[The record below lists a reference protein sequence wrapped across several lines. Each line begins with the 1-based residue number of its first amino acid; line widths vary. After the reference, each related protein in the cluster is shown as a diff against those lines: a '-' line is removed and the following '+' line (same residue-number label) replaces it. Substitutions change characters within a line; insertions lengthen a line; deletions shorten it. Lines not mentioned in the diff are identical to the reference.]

1 MKNLEKKFKKVRSNM
16 VQSMNIKEITTYLK
30 TISENLTNLI
40 KKDKETIMKENDNG
54 KYENAFDLINAEGNN
69 NNDQILFLALVT
81 FHHKQGGVVEC
92 TFPPKEEII
101 SSDKLDGLI
110 DKNNEKINS
119 KELVLDFILN
129 NLVNNCLIDG
139 IHLVDTDSN
148 FFFIHDLNKIVYCF
162 SYYVQKKTDDKE
174 NKIEDDF
181 QENIRGCI
189 QKSICIVSTLPLF
202 GNFLTYENY
211 YTHLSTQMNLYMNQ
225 KSLNDKSA
233 LTDIYNKLEKEFHKE
248 KKWMFNLP
256 KAFSILKNDLLI
268 ILKLILLEKRIIVFS
283 QIPSN
288 VSLLIMTFLSMLPA
302 CLSNGKTCF
311 DEQNGT
317 PLKIFHENYLIYP
330 LFTLFDLDPLLEKI
344 KNNNDI
350 NFIIGTTNNL
360 VATNKKLNYS
370 CLINIDEQKV
380 QYGEC
385 LNESIKIINGRE
397 HKFLAK
403 INELLN
409 QSINNENANNNQNN
423 KKSKIDEPWII
434 EYDHGKTTQLFDS
447 IKTNIFVYYVRILYD
462 ISYIISEMKNKYQN
476 DPYKKVLNIHKTIN
490 QNYHKS
496 LSQQENSTN
505 EKNDQNENN
514 NIINNKEVDT
524 LPKLEEI
531 LADPLPYVIYSVL
544 PIKIAPVNSYSNSD
558 KSKSILEK
566 KKESIL
572 VKVNNLAAIS
582 EWTKTRNFRRWYCS
596 YKEQIIYHS
605 TLNTKE
611 AHTFLYDINDNY
623 YKGTMLLG
631 RRNGTGE
638 FNYKS
643 EEMIYKGEYK
653 NDLRNGH
660 GKLSSKNGNYY
671 YVGDWFKNKMQGN
684 GILYS
689 SKIGNYTGQFYQNYF
704 EGKGVL
710 TDLENNVYDGMFH
723 KGRKKGKGE
732 LRFKNGD
739 VFKGEFKNNKY
750 NGKGVLMDSKGH
762 VLKEGEFKDGNC
774 MKYKKVSNKDV
785 KPQKED
791 VPRKSKESSKSLV
804 LIPLNENE
812 DERFNYNQQNDSIE
826 ENEDDDEKREEK
838 GEEKEEKTEEKAEEK
853 TEEKIEE
860 KEIDLEKAFEDEKD
874 IENFDEEKGSFQ
886 LNES

>member
-30 TISENLTNLI
+30 TISENLSNLI
-40 KKDKETIMKENDNG
+40 KKDKETIIKENDNG

-69 NNDQILFLALVT
+69 NNDQILFLGLIT

-101 SSDKLDGLI
+101 SSGKLDGLI

-119 KELVLDFILN
+119 KELVFDFILN

-162 SYYVQKKTDDKE
+162 SYYVQKKTDDNE
-174 NKIEDDF
+174 NQIEDDF

-202 GNFLTYENY
+202 GNILTYENY
-211 YTHLSTQMNLYMNQ
+211 YTHLTTQMNLYMNQ

-233 LTDIYNKLEKEFHKE
+233 LTDIYNKLEKEFHQE
-248 KKWMFNLP
+248 KKWMFNLR

-288 VSLLIMTFLSMLPA
+288 VSLVIMTFLSFLPA
-302 CLSNGKTCF
+302 CFSNGKSCF

-330 LFTLFDLDPLLEKI
+330 LFTLFDLELLLEKI

-397 HKFLAK
+397 HKFMAK

-409 QSINNENANNNQNN
+409 QCINSENVNNNQNN
-423 KKSKIDEPWII
+423 KKSKIDEPWIL
-434 EYDHGKTTQLFDS
+434 EYGNGKISKLFDS
-447 IKTNIFVYYVRILYD
+447 IKTNILVYYVRILYD
-462 ISYIISEMKNKYQN
+462 ISYIISEMKNKYKN
-476 DPYKKVLNIHKTIN
+476 DPYEKILNIHKTIN

-496 LSQQENSTN
+496 LSNQENN
-505 EKNDQNENN
+505 ENDQNENENDNN
-514 NIINNKEVDT
+514 NIIKNNEEDT
-524 LPKLEEI
+524 LPQLEEI
-531 LADPLPYVIYSVL
+531 LADPFPYVVYTVL
-544 PIKIAPVNSYSNSD
+544 PIKFDVLNSFSNSD
-558 KSKSILEK
+558 KNKSILEK
-566 KKESIL
+566 KRESIL
-572 VKVNNLAAIS
+572 IKINNLAAVS
-582 EWTKTRNFRRWYCS
+582 EWTKTRNFKRWYCS
-596 YKEQIIYHS
+596 YKEEIIYHS

-638 FNYKS
+638 FYYKN
-643 EEMIYKGEYK
+643 EDVIYKGEYK

-660 GKLSSKNGNYY
+660 GKLSSINGKYY
-671 YVGDWFKNKMQGN
+671 YVGDWVKNKMQGN
-684 GILYS
+684 GIYNS
-689 SKIGNYTGQFYQNYF
+689 SKIGNYNGQFYQNYF

-710 TDLENNVYDGMFH
+710 TDLENNVYEGMFH

-732 LRFKNGD
+732 LKFNNGD
-739 VFKGEFKNNKY
+739 VFKGEFKNNKF
-750 NGKGVLMDSKGH
+750 NGKGVLMDAKGNI
-762 VLKEGEFKDGNC
+762 LKEGEFKDGNC
-774 MKYKKVSNKDV
+774 VKYKKVSTKDV
-785 KPQKED
+785 KPQKEE

-804 LIPLNENE
+804 FIPLNENE
-812 DERFNYNQQNDSIE
+812 DDRFNYNQLNYSIE
-826 ENEDDDEKREEK
+826 EDEDED
-838 GEEKEEKTEEKAEEK
+838 
-853 TEEKIEE
+853 E
-860 KEIDLEKAFEDEKD
+860 KEIEIEKEFEEEKD
-874 IENFDEEKGSFQ
+874 IEDFYEEKGSSQ
-886 LNES
+886 LKE

>member
-1 MKNLEKKFKKVRSNM
+1 MKNIEKKFKKVRSNM

-30 TISENLTNLI
+30 TISENLSILI

-54 KYENAFDLINAEGNN
+54 KYENAFDIINTKEKN
-69 NNDQILFLALVT
+69 NNDQILFLALIT
-81 FHHKQGGVVEC
+81 FHHKEGGMVEC
-92 TFPPKEEII
+92 TFPPKEKIL
-101 SSDKLDGLI
+101 SSNKLDGLI
-110 DKNNEKINS
+110 DKNNEKFNS
-119 KELVLDFILN
+119 KKLVLDFILN
-129 NLVNNCLIDG
+129 ILVNNCLIDG

-148 FFFIHDLNKIVYCF
+148 FFFIHDLSKIVYCF
-162 SYYVQKKTDDKE
+162 SYYVQKTTDDKE
-174 NKIEDDF
+174 NQIEDDF

-202 GNFLTYENY
+202 GNILTYENY

-225 KSLNDKSA
+225 KSLNDKTA
-233 LTDIYNKLEKEFHKE
+233 LIEIYNKLENEFHPE
-248 KKWMFNLP
+248 QKWMFNLR
-256 KAFSILKNDLLI
+256 KAFSILKTDLLI

-288 VSLLIMTFLSMLPA
+288 VSLVIMTFLSFLPA
-302 CLSNGKTCF
+302 CFRKGKTCF

-317 PLKIFHENYLIYP
+317 PLKIFHGNYLIYP
-330 LFTLFDLDPLLEKI
+330 LFTLFDLEPLLEKI

-370 CLINIDEQKV
+370 CFINIDEQKV
-380 QYGEC
+380 QYGES

-409 QSINNENANNNQNN
+409 QCINNENVNNNQNN

-434 EYDHGKTTQLFDS
+434 EYGNGKKYKLFDS
-447 IKTNIFVYYVRILYD
+447 IKTNILVYYVRILYD
-462 ISYIISEMKNKYQN
+462 ISYIISEMKNKYEN
-476 DPYKKVLNIHKTIN
+476 DPYEKILNIHKTIN

-496 LSQQENSTN
+496 LSIQEDNI
-505 EKNDQNENN
+505 NDQNENN
-514 NIINNKEVDT
+514 NIIKNKKEEDT
-524 LPKLEEI
+524 LPQLEEI
-531 LADPLPYVIYSVL
+531 LADPFPYVIYTVL
-544 PIKIAPVNSYSNSD
+544 PIKFDVLNSFSSSD
-558 KSKSILEK
+558 KNKSILEK
-566 KKESIL
+566 KRESVLI
-572 VKVNNLAAIS
+572 KINNLAAVS
-582 EWTKTRNFRRWYCS
+582 EWTKTRNFKIWYCS
-596 YKEQIIYHS
+596 YKEEIIYHS

-638 FNYKS
+638 FNYKN

-660 GKLSSKNGNYY
+660 GKLSSKNGKYY
-671 YVGDWFKNKMQGN
+671 YVGDWFKNKMQGS
-684 GILYS
+684 GIYYS
-689 SKIGNYTGQFYQNYF
+689 SKIGNYTGQFYQSNF

-710 TDLENNVYDGMFH
+710 TDLENNVYEGMFH

-732 LRFKNGD
+732 IRFNNGD
-739 VFKGEFKNNKY
+739 VFRGEFKNNKY
-750 NGKGVLMDSKGH
+750 NGKGVLMDANGNI
-762 VLKEGEFKDGNC
+762 LKEGEFKDGNC
-774 MKYKKVSNKDV
+774 IKYKKVLTKDV
-785 KPQKED
+785 KSQKED
-791 VPRKSKESSKSLV
+791 VPRKSKESSKSLI

-812 DERFNYNQQNDSIE
+812 DDKFNYNQLNDSIE
-826 ENEDDDEKREEK
+826 ENEEEGEK
-838 GEEKEEKTEEKAEEK
+838 GD
-853 TEEKIEE
+853 E
-860 KEIDLEKAFEDEKD
+860 KEIEFEKD
-874 IENFDEEKGSFQ
+874 IEEEKDIDFYFEEKRRSQ
-886 LNES
+886 LKES

>member
-1 MKNLEKKFKKVRSNM
+1 MKNLGKKFKKVRSNV

-30 TISENLTNLI
+30 TISENLSNLI
-40 KKDKETIMKENDNG
+40 KKDKDTIMKENNNG
-54 KYENAFDLINAEGNN
+54 KYENAFDLINAKENN
-69 NNDQILFLALVT
+69 NNDQILFLALIT

-92 TFPPKEEII
+92 TFPPKEKII
-101 SSDKLDGLI
+101 SSGKLDELV

-129 NLVNNCLIDG
+129 ILVNNCLIDG

-148 FFFIHDLNKIVYCF
+148 FFFIHDLNKIIYCL

-174 NKIEDDF
+174 NIIEDDF

-202 GNFLTYENY
+202 GNMLTYENY

-233 LTDIYNKLEKEFHKE
+233 LIDIYNKLEKEFHQE
-248 KKWMFNLP
+248 QKWMFNLR

-288 VSLLIMTFLSMLPA
+288 VSLVIMTFLSFL
-302 CLSNGKTCF
+302 LSNGKSCF
-311 DEQNGT
+311 EEQNGT
-317 PLKIFHENYLIYP
+317 PLKLFHQNYLIYP

-344 KNNNDI
+344 KNNNNI

-360 VATNKKLNYS
+360 IATNKKLNYS

-385 LNESIKIINGRE
+385 LNDSIKIINGKE
-397 HKFLAK
+397 HKFLVK

-409 QSINNENANNNQNN
+409 QCITNENSNNNQNI
-423 KKSKIDEPWII
+423 KKCKIDEPWII
-434 EYDHGKTTQLFDS
+434 EYGNGKISKLFDS
-447 IKTNIFVYYVRILYD
+447 VKKNILVYYVRILYD
-462 ISYIISEMKNKYQN
+462 ISYIISEMKNKYEN
-476 DPYKKVLNIHKTIN
+476 DPYEKILNIHKTIN

-496 LSQQENSTN
+496 ISQDENII
-505 EKNDQNENN
+505 NDQNENN
-514 NIINNKEVDT
+514 NIIKKAEKET
-524 LPKLEEI
+524 LPQLEEI
-531 LADPLPYVIYSVL
+531 LADPFPYVIYTVL
-544 PIKIAPVNSYSNSD
+544 PIKFDSLNSFSNSD
-558 KSKSILEK
+558 KNKSILDK
-566 KKESIL
+566 KRESIL
-572 VKVNNLAAIS
+572 IKVNNLAAVS
-582 EWTKTRNFRRWYCS
+582 EWTKTRNFKKWFCS

-638 FNYKS
+638 FYYKK
-643 EEMIYKGEYK
+643 EEMTYKGEYK
-653 NDLRNGH
+653 DDLRNGH
-660 GKLSSKNGNYY
+660 GKLSSKNGKYY
-671 YVGDWFKNKMQGN
+671 YLGDWFKNKMQGN
-684 GILYS
+684 GIYYS
-689 SKIGNYTGQFYQNYF
+689 YKIGNYTGQFYQGYF

-710 TDLENNVYDGMFH
+710 TDLENNVYKGMFH

-732 LRFKNGD
+732 IRFNNGD
-739 VFKGEFKNNKY
+739 IFKGEFKNNKY
-750 NGKGVLMDSKGH
+750 NGKGVLMDSKGNI
-762 VLKEGEFKDGNC
+762 LKEGEFKDGNC
-774 MKYKKVSNKDV
+774 IKFKKVSNKEV
-785 KPQKED
+785 KPSKED
-791 VPRKSKESSKSLV
+791 MPRKSKESSKSLV

-812 DERFNYNQQNDSIE
+812 DDRFNYNQQNSSID
-826 ENEDDDEKREEK
+826 ENEEEDEK
-838 GEEKEEKTEEKAEEK
+838 GEEKEEEKDKEVEEEKDKEVEEEK
-853 TEEKIEE
+853 DKGEE
-860 KEIDLEKAFEDEKD
+860 KEIEDEKE
-874 IENFDEEKGSFQ
+874 IEIFDEEKGCSQ
-886 LNES
+886 LNDSL

>member
-1 MKNLEKKFKKVRSNM
+1 MKNLGKKFKKVRSNV

-30 TISENLTNLI
+30 TISENLSNLI
-40 KKDKETIMKENDNG
+40 KKDKDTIMKENNNG
-54 KYENAFDLINAEGNN
+54 KYENAFDLINAKENN
-69 NNDQILFLALVT
+69 NNDQILFLALIT

-92 TFPPKEEII
+92 TFPPKEKII
-101 SSDKLDGLI
+101 SSGKLDELV

-129 NLVNNCLIDG
+129 ILVNNCLIDG

-148 FFFIHDLNKIVYCF
+148 FFFIHDLNKIIYCL
-162 SYYVQKKTDDKE
+162 SYYVQKKTDDNE

-202 GNFLTYENY
+202 GNILTYDNY

-233 LTDIYNKLEKEFHKE
+233 LIDIYNKLENEFHQE
-248 KKWMFNLP
+248 QKWMFNLR

-288 VSLLIMTFLSMLPA
+288 VSLVIMTFLSFL
-302 CLSNGKTCF
+302 LSNGKSCF
-311 DEQNGT
+311 EEQNGT
-317 PLKIFHENYLIYP
+317 PLKLFHQNYLIYP

-344 KNNNDI
+344 KNNNNI

-360 VATNKKLNYS
+360 IATNKKLNYS

-385 LNESIKIINGRE
+385 LNDSIKIINGKE
-397 HKFLAK
+397 HKFLVK

-409 QSINNENANNNQNN
+409 QCITNENSNNNQNI
-423 KKSKIDEPWII
+423 KKCKIDEPWII
-434 EYDHGKTTQLFDS
+434 EYGNGKISKLFDS
-447 IKTNIFVYYVRILYD
+447 VKKNILVYYVRILYD
-462 ISYIISEMKNKYQN
+462 ISYIISEMKNKYEN
-476 DPYKKVLNIHKTIN
+476 DPYEKILNIHKTIN

-496 LSQQENSTN
+496 ISQDENII
-505 EKNDQNENN
+505 NDQNENN
-514 NIINNKEVDT
+514 NIIKKAEKET
-524 LPKLEEI
+524 LPQLEEI
-531 LADPLPYVIYSVL
+531 LADPFPYVIYTVL
-544 PIKIAPVNSYSNSD
+544 PIKFDSLNSFSNSD
-558 KSKSILEK
+558 KNKSILDK
-566 KKESIL
+566 KRESIL
-572 VKVNNLAAIS
+572 IKVNNLAAVS
-582 EWTKTRNFRRWYCS
+582 EWTKTRNFKKWFCS

-638 FNYKS
+638 FYYKK
-643 EEMIYKGEYK
+643 EEMTYKGEYK
-653 NDLRNGH
+653 DDLRNGH
-660 GKLSSKNGNYY
+660 GKLSSKNGKYY
-671 YVGDWFKNKMQGN
+671 YLGDWFKNKMQGN
-684 GILYS
+684 GIYYS
-689 SKIGNYTGQFYQNYF
+689 YKIGNYTGQFYQGYF

-710 TDLENNVYDGMFH
+710 TDLENNVYEGMFH

-732 LRFKNGD
+732 IRFNNGD
-739 VFKGEFKNNKY
+739 IFKGEFKNNKY
-750 NGKGVLMDSKGH
+750 NGKGVLMDSKGNI
-762 VLKEGEFKDGNC
+762 LKEGEFKDGNC
-774 MKYKKVSNKDV
+774 IKFKKVSNKEV
-785 KPQKED
+785 KPSKED
-791 VPRKSKESSKSLV
+791 MPRKSKESSKSLV

-812 DERFNYNQQNDSIE
+812 DDRFNYNQQNSSID
-826 ENEDDDEKREEK
+826 ENEEEDEK
-838 GEEKEEKTEEKAEEK
+838 GEEKEEEKDKEVEEEKDKEVEEEK
-853 TEEKIEE
+853 DKGEE
-860 KEIDLEKAFEDEKD
+860 KEIEDEKE
-874 IENFDEEKGSFQ
+874 IEIFDEEKGCSQ
-886 LNES
+886 LNDSL

>member
-30 TISENLTNLI
+30 TISENLSNLI
-40 KKDKETIMKENDNG
+40 KKDKETIIKENDNG

-69 NNDQILFLALVT
+69 NNDQILFLGLIT

-101 SSDKLDGLI
+101 SSGKLDGLI

-162 SYYVQKKTDDKE
+162 SYYVQKKTDDNE
-174 NKIEDDF
+174 NQIEDDF

-202 GNFLTYENY
+202 GNILTYENY
-211 YTHLSTQMNLYMNQ
+211 YTHLTTQMNLYMNQ

-233 LTDIYNKLEKEFHKE
+233 LTDIYNKLEKEFHQE
-248 KKWMFNLP
+248 KKWMFNLR

-288 VSLLIMTFLSMLPA
+288 ASLVIMTFLSFLPA
-302 CLSNGKTCF
+302 CFSNGKSCF
-311 DEQNGT
+311 DDQNGT

-330 LFTLFDLDPLLEKI
+330 LFTLFDLEPLLEKI

-397 HKFLAK
+397 HKFMTK

-409 QSINNENANNNQNN
+409 QCINSENVNNNQNN
-423 KKSKIDEPWII
+423 KKSKIDEPWIL
-434 EYDHGKTTQLFDS
+434 EYGNGKISKLFDS
-447 IKTNIFVYYVRILYD
+447 IKTNILVYYVRILYD
-462 ISYIISEMKNKYQN
+462 ISYIISEMKNKYKN
-476 DPYKKVLNIHKTIN
+476 DPYEKILNIHETIN

-496 LSQQENSTN
+496 LSNQESN
-505 EKNDQNENN
+505 ENDKNENN
-514 NIINNKEVDT
+514 NNIIKNNEEDT
-524 LPKLEEI
+524 LPQLEEI
-531 LADPLPYVIYSVL
+531 LADPFPYVVYTVL
-544 PIKIAPVNSYSNSD
+544 PIKFDVLNSFSNSD
-558 KSKSILEK
+558 KKKSILEK
-566 KKESIL
+566 KRESIL
-572 VKVNNLAAIS
+572 IKINNLAAVS
-582 EWTKTRNFRRWYCS
+582 EWTKTRNFKRWYCS
-596 YKEQIIYHS
+596 YKEEIIYHS

-638 FNYKS
+638 FYYKN
-643 EEMIYKGEYK
+643 EDVIYKGEYK

-660 GKLSSKNGNYY
+660 GKLSSINGKYY
-671 YVGDWFKNKMQGN
+671 YVGDWVKNKMQGN
-684 GILYS
+684 GIYNS
-689 SKIGNYTGQFYQNYF
+689 SKIGNYNGQFYQNYF

-710 TDLENNVYDGMFH
+710 TDLENNVYEGMFH

-732 LRFKNGD
+732 LKFNNGD
-739 VFKGEFKNNKY
+739 VFKGEFKNNKF
-750 NGKGVLMDSKGH
+750 NGKGVLMDAKGNI
-762 VLKEGEFKDGNC
+762 LKEGEFKDGNC
-774 MKYKKVSNKDV
+774 VKYKKVSTKDV
-785 KPQKED
+785 KPQKEE

-804 LIPLNENE
+804 FIPLNENE
-812 DERFNYNQQNDSIE
+812 DDRFNYNQLNYSIE
-826 ENEDDDEKREEK
+826 EDEDED
-838 GEEKEEKTEEKAEEK
+838 
-853 TEEKIEE
+853 E
-860 KEIDLEKAFEDEKD
+860 KEIEIEKEFEEEKD
-874 IENFDEEKGSFQ
+874 IEDFYEEKGSSQ
-886 LNES
+886 LKE

>member
-1 MKNLEKKFKKVRSNM
+1 MKNLGKKFKKVRSNV

-30 TISENLTNLI
+30 TISENLSNLI
-40 KKDKETIMKENDNG
+40 KKDKDTIMKENNNG
-54 KYENAFDLINAEGNN
+54 KYENAFDLINAKENN
-69 NNDQILFLALVT
+69 NNDQILFLALIT

-92 TFPPKEEII
+92 TFPPKEKII
-101 SSDKLDGLI
+101 SSGKLDELV

-129 NLVNNCLIDG
+129 ILVNNCLIDG

-148 FFFIHDLNKIVYCF
+148 FFFIHDLNKIIYCL

-174 NKIEDDF
+174 NIIEDDF

-202 GNFLTYENY
+202 GNILTYDNY

-233 LTDIYNKLEKEFHKE
+233 LIDIYNKLEKEFHQE
-248 KKWMFNLP
+248 QKWMFNLR

-288 VSLLIMTFLSMLPA
+288 VSLVIMTFLSFL
-302 CLSNGKTCF
+302 LSNGKSCF
-311 DEQNGT
+311 EEQNGT
-317 PLKIFHENYLIYP
+317 PLKLFHQNYLIYP

-344 KNNNDI
+344 KNNNNI

-360 VATNKKLNYS
+360 IATNKKLNYS

-385 LNESIKIINGRE
+385 LNDSIKIINGKE
-397 HKFLAK
+397 HKFLVK

-409 QSINNENANNNQNN
+409 QCITNENSNNNQNI
-423 KKSKIDEPWII
+423 KKCKIDEPWII
-434 EYDHGKTTQLFDS
+434 EYGNGKISKLFDS
-447 IKTNIFVYYVRILYD
+447 VKKNILVYYVRILYD
-462 ISYIISEMKNKYQN
+462 ISYIISEMKNKYEN
-476 DPYKKVLNIHKTIN
+476 DPYEKILNIHKTIN

-496 LSQQENSTN
+496 ISQDENII
-505 EKNDQNENN
+505 NDQNENN
-514 NIINNKEVDT
+514 NIIKKAEKET
-524 LPKLEEI
+524 LPQLEEI
-531 LADPLPYVIYSVL
+531 LADPFPYVIYTVL
-544 PIKIAPVNSYSNSD
+544 PIKFDSLNSFSNSD
-558 KSKSILEK
+558 KNKSILDK
-566 KKESIL
+566 KRESIL
-572 VKVNNLAAIS
+572 IKVNNLAAVS
-582 EWTKTRNFRRWYCS
+582 EWTKTRNFKKWFCS

-638 FNYKS
+638 FYYKK
-643 EEMIYKGEYK
+643 EEMTYKGEYK
-653 NDLRNGH
+653 DDLRNGH
-660 GKLSSKNGNYY
+660 GKLSSKNGKYY
-671 YVGDWFKNKMQGN
+671 YLGDWFKNKMQGN
-684 GILYS
+684 GIYYS
-689 SKIGNYTGQFYQNYF
+689 YKIGNYTGQFYQGYF

-710 TDLENNVYDGMFH
+710 TDLENNVYEGMFH

-732 LRFKNGD
+732 IRFNNGD
-739 VFKGEFKNNKY
+739 IFKGEFKNNKY
-750 NGKGVLMDSKGH
+750 NGKGVLMDSKGNI
-762 VLKEGEFKDGNC
+762 LKEGEFKDGNC
-774 MKYKKVSNKDV
+774 IKFKKVSNKEV
-785 KPQKED
+785 KPSKED
-791 VPRKSKESSKSLV
+791 MPRKSKESSKSLV

-812 DERFNYNQQNDSIE
+812 DDRFNYNQQNSSID
-826 ENEDDDEKREEK
+826 ENEEEDEK
-838 GEEKEEKTEEKAEEK
+838 GEEKEEEKDKEVEEEKDKEVEEEK
-853 TEEKIEE
+853 DKGEE
-860 KEIDLEKAFEDEKD
+860 KEIEDEKE
-874 IENFDEEKGSFQ
+874 IEIFDEEKGCSQ
-886 LNES
+886 LNDSL

>member
-1 MKNLEKKFKKVRSNM
+1 MKNLGKKFKKVRSNV

-30 TISENLTNLI
+30 TISENLSNLI
-40 KKDKETIMKENDNG
+40 KKDKDTIMKENNNG
-54 KYENAFDLINAEGNN
+54 KYENAYDLINTKENN
-69 NNDQILFLALVT
+69 NNDQILFLALIT

-92 TFPPKEEII
+92 TFPPKEKII
-101 SSDKLDGLI
+101 SSGKLDELV
-110 DKNNEKINS
+110 DKNNEKVNS

-129 NLVNNCLIDG
+129 ILVNNCLIDG

-148 FFFIHDLNKIVYCF
+148 FFFIHDLNKIIYCL

-174 NKIEDDF
+174 NIIEDDF

-202 GNFLTYENY
+202 GNMLTYENY

-233 LTDIYNKLEKEFHKE
+233 LIDIYNKLEKEFHQE
-248 KKWMFNLP
+248 QKWMFNLR

-288 VSLLIMTFLSMLPA
+288 VSLVIMTFLSFL
-302 CLSNGKTCF
+302 LSNGKSCF
-311 DEQNGT
+311 EEQNGT
-317 PLKIFHENYLIYP
+317 PLKLFHQNYLIYP

-344 KNNNDI
+344 KNNNNI

-360 VATNKKLNYS
+360 IATNKKLNYS

-385 LNESIKIINGRE
+385 LNDSIKIINGKE
-397 HKFLAK
+397 HKFLVK

-409 QSINNENANNNQNN
+409 QCITNENSNNNQNI
-423 KKSKIDEPWII
+423 KKCKIDEPWII
-434 EYDHGKTTQLFDS
+434 EYGNGKISKLFDS
-447 IKTNIFVYYVRILYD
+447 VKKNILVYYVRILYD
-462 ISYIISEMKNKYQN
+462 ISYIISEMKNKYEN
-476 DPYKKVLNIHKTIN
+476 DPYEKILNIHKTIN

-496 LSQQENSTN
+496 ISQDENII
-505 EKNDQNENN
+505 NDQNENN
-514 NIINNKEVDT
+514 NIIKKAEKET
-524 LPKLEEI
+524 LPQLEEI
-531 LADPLPYVIYSVL
+531 LADPFPYVIYTVL
-544 PIKIAPVNSYSNSD
+544 PIKFDSLNSFSNSD
-558 KSKSILEK
+558 KNKSILDK
-566 KKESIL
+566 KRESIL
-572 VKVNNLAAIS
+572 IKVNNLAAVS
-582 EWTKTRNFRRWYCS
+582 EWTKTRNFKKWFCS

-638 FNYKS
+638 FYYKK
-643 EEMIYKGEYK
+643 EEMTYKGEYK
-653 NDLRNGH
+653 DDLRNGH
-660 GKLSSKNGNYY
+660 GKLSSKNGKYY
-671 YVGDWFKNKMQGN
+671 YLGDWFKNKMQGN
-684 GILYS
+684 GIYYS
-689 SKIGNYTGQFYQNYF
+689 YKIGNYTGQFYQGYF

-710 TDLENNVYDGMFH
+710 TDLENNVYEGMFH

-732 LRFKNGD
+732 IRFNNGD
-739 VFKGEFKNNKY
+739 IFKGEFKNNKY
-750 NGKGVLMDSKGH
+750 NGKGVLMDSKGNI
-762 VLKEGEFKDGNC
+762 LKEGEFKDGNC
-774 MKYKKVSNKDV
+774 IKFKKVSNKEV
-785 KPQKED
+785 KPSKED
-791 VPRKSKESSKSLV
+791 MPRKSKESSKSLV

-812 DERFNYNQQNDSIE
+812 DDRFNYNQQNSSID
-826 ENEDDDEKREEK
+826 ENEEEDEK
-838 GEEKEEKTEEKAEEK
+838 GEEKEEEKDKEVEEEKDKEVEEEK
-853 TEEKIEE
+853 DKGEE
-860 KEIDLEKAFEDEKD
+860 KEIEDEKE
-874 IENFDEEKGSFQ
+874 IEIFDEEKGCSQ
-886 LNES
+886 LNDSL

>member
-30 TISENLTNLI
+30 TISENLSNLI
-40 KKDKETIMKENDNG
+40 KKDKETIIKENDNG

-69 NNDQILFLALVT
+69 NNDQILFLGLIT

-101 SSDKLDGLI
+101 SSGKLDGLI

-162 SYYVQKKTDDKE
+162 SYYVQKKTDDNE
-174 NKIEDDF
+174 NQIEDDF

-202 GNFLTYENY
+202 GNILTYENY
-211 YTHLSTQMNLYMNQ
+211 YTHLTTQMNLYMNQ

-233 LTDIYNKLEKEFHKE
+233 LTDIYNKLEKEFHQE
-248 KKWMFNLP
+248 KKWMFNLR

-288 VSLLIMTFLSMLPA
+288 ASLVIMTFLSFLPA
-302 CLSNGKTCF
+302 CFSNGKSCF

-330 LFTLFDLDPLLEKI
+330 LFTLFDLEPLLEKI

-397 HKFLAK
+397 HKFMAK

-409 QSINNENANNNQNN
+409 QCINSENVNNNPNN
-423 KKSKIDEPWII
+423 KKSKIDEPWIL
-434 EYDHGKTTQLFDS
+434 EYGNGKISKLFDS
-447 IKTNIFVYYVRILYD
+447 IKTNILVYYVRILYD
-462 ISYIISEMKNKYQN
+462 ISYIISEMKNKYKN
-476 DPYKKVLNIHKTIN
+476 DPYEKILNIHETIN

-496 LSQQENSTN
+496 LSNQENN
-505 EKNDQNENN
+505 ENDQNENENDNN
-514 NIINNKEVDT
+514 NIIKNNEEDT
-524 LPKLEEI
+524 LPQLEEI
-531 LADPLPYVIYSVL
+531 LADPFPYIVYTVL
-544 PIKIAPVNSYSNSD
+544 PIKFDVLNSFSNSD
-558 KSKSILEK
+558 KNKSILEK
-566 KKESIL
+566 KRESIL
-572 VKVNNLAAIS
+572 IKINNLAAVS
-582 EWTKTRNFRRWYCS
+582 EWTKTRNFKRWYCS
-596 YKEQIIYHS
+596 YKEEIIYHS

-638 FNYKS
+638 FYYKN
-643 EEMIYKGEYK
+643 EDVIYKGEYK

-660 GKLSSKNGNYY
+660 GKLSSINGKYY
-671 YVGDWFKNKMQGN
+671 YVGDWVKNKMQGN
-684 GILYS
+684 GIYNS
-689 SKIGNYTGQFYQNYF
+689 SKIGNYNGQFYQNYF

-710 TDLENNVYDGMFH
+710 TDLENNVYEGMFH

-732 LRFKNGD
+732 LKFNNGD
-739 VFKGEFKNNKY
+739 VFKGEFKNNKF
-750 NGKGVLMDSKGH
+750 NGKGVLMDAKGNI
-762 VLKEGEFKDGNC
+762 LKEGEFKDGNC
-774 MKYKKVSNKDV
+774 VKYKKVSTKDV
-785 KPQKED
+785 KPQKEE

-804 LIPLNENE
+804 FIPLNENE
-812 DERFNYNQQNDSIE
+812 DDRFNYNQLNYSIE
-826 ENEDDDEKREEK
+826 EDEDED
-838 GEEKEEKTEEKAEEK
+838 
-853 TEEKIEE
+853 E
-860 KEIDLEKAFEDEKD
+860 KEIEIEKEFEEEKD
-874 IENFDEEKGSFQ
+874 IEDFYEEKGSSQ
-886 LNES
+886 LKE

>member
-1 MKNLEKKFKKVRSNM
+1 MKNLGKKFKKVRSNV

-30 TISENLTNLI
+30 TISENLSNLI
-40 KKDKETIMKENDNG
+40 KKDKETIMKENNNG
-54 KYENAFDLINAEGNN
+54 KYENAYDLINTKENN
-69 NNDQILFLALVT
+69 NNDQILFLALIT

-92 TFPPKEEII
+92 TFPPKEKII
-101 SSDKLDGLI
+101 SSGKLDELV

-129 NLVNNCLIDG
+129 ILVNNCLIDG

-148 FFFIHDLNKIVYCF
+148 FFFIHDLNKIIYCL

-174 NKIEDDF
+174 NIIEDDF

-202 GNFLTYENY
+202 GNILTYDNY

-233 LTDIYNKLEKEFHKE
+233 LIDIYNKLEKEFHQE
-248 KKWMFNLP
+248 QKWMFNLR

-288 VSLLIMTFLSMLPA
+288 VSLVIMTFLSFL
-302 CLSNGKTCF
+302 LSNGKSCF
-311 DEQNGT
+311 EEQNGT
-317 PLKIFHENYLIYP
+317 PLKLFHQNYLIYP

-344 KNNNDI
+344 KNNNNI

-360 VATNKKLNYS
+360 IATNKKLNYS

-385 LNESIKIINGRE
+385 LNDSIKIINGKE
-397 HKFLAK
+397 HKFLVK

-409 QSINNENANNNQNN
+409 QCITNENSNNNQNI
-423 KKSKIDEPWII
+423 KKCKIDEPWII
-434 EYDHGKTTQLFDS
+434 EYGNGKISKLFDS
-447 IKTNIFVYYVRILYD
+447 VKKNILVYYVRILYD
-462 ISYIISEMKNKYQN
+462 ISYIISEMKNKYEN
-476 DPYKKVLNIHKTIN
+476 DPYEKILNIHKTIN

-496 LSQQENSTN
+496 ISQDENII
-505 EKNDQNENN
+505 NDQNESN
-514 NIINNKEVDT
+514 NIIKKAEKET
-524 LPKLEEI
+524 LPQLEEI
-531 LADPLPYVIYSVL
+531 LADPFPYVIYTVL
-544 PIKIAPVNSYSNSD
+544 PIKFDSLNSFSNSD
-558 KSKSILEK
+558 KNKSILDK
-566 KKESIL
+566 KRESIL
-572 VKVNNLAAIS
+572 IKVNNLAAVS
-582 EWTKTRNFRRWYCS
+582 EWTKTRNFKKWFCS

-638 FNYKS
+638 FYYKK
-643 EEMIYKGEYK
+643 EEMTYKGEYK
-653 NDLRNGH
+653 DDLRNGH
-660 GKLSSKNGNYY
+660 GKLSSKNGKYY
-671 YVGDWFKNKMQGN
+671 YLGDWFKNKMQGN
-684 GILYS
+684 GIYYS
-689 SKIGNYTGQFYQNYF
+689 YKIGNYTGQFYQGYF

-710 TDLENNVYDGMFH
+710 TDLENNVYEGMFH

-732 LRFKNGD
+732 IRFNNGD
-739 VFKGEFKNNKY
+739 IFKGEFKNNKY
-750 NGKGVLMDSKGH
+750 NGKGVLMDSKGNI
-762 VLKEGEFKDGNC
+762 LKEGEFKDGNC
-774 MKYKKVSNKDV
+774 IKFKKVSNKEV
-785 KPQKED
+785 KPSKED
-791 VPRKSKESSKSLV
+791 MPRKSKESSKSLV

-812 DERFNYNQQNDSIE
+812 DDRFNYNQQNSSID
-826 ENEDDDEKREEK
+826 ENEEEDEK
-838 GEEKEEKTEEKAEEK
+838 GEEKEEEKDKEVEEEKDKEVEEEK
-853 TEEKIEE
+853 DKGEE
-860 KEIDLEKAFEDEKD
+860 KEIEDEKE
-874 IENFDEEKGSFQ
+874 IEIFDEEKGCSQ
-886 LNES
+886 LNDSL

>member
-1 MKNLEKKFKKVRSNM
+1 MKNLGKKFKKVRSNV

-30 TISENLTNLI
+30 TISENLSNLI
-40 KKDKETIMKENDNG
+40 KKDKETIMKENNNG
-54 KYENAFDLINAEGNN
+54 KYENAYDLINTKENN
-69 NNDQILFLALVT
+69 NNDQILFLALIT

-92 TFPPKEEII
+92 TFPPKEKII
-101 SSDKLDGLI
+101 SSGKLDELV
-110 DKNNEKINS
+110 DKNNEKVNS

-129 NLVNNCLIDG
+129 ILVNNCLIDG

-148 FFFIHDLNKIVYCF
+148 FFFIHDLNKIIYCL

-174 NKIEDDF
+174 NIIEDDF

-202 GNFLTYENY
+202 GNILTYDNY

-233 LTDIYNKLEKEFHKE
+233 LIDIYNKLEKEFHQE
-248 KKWMFNLP
+248 QKWMFNLR

-288 VSLLIMTFLSMLPA
+288 VSLVIMTFLSFL
-302 CLSNGKTCF
+302 LSNGKSCF
-311 DEQNGT
+311 EEQNGT
-317 PLKIFHENYLIYP
+317 PLKLFHQNYLIYP

-344 KNNNDI
+344 KNNNNI

-360 VATNKKLNYS
+360 IATNKKLNYS

-385 LNESIKIINGRE
+385 LNDSIKIINGRE
-397 HKFLAK
+397 HKFLVK

-409 QSINNENANNNQNN
+409 QCITNENSNNNQNI
-423 KKSKIDEPWII
+423 KKCKIDEPWII
-434 EYDHGKTTQLFDS
+434 EYGNGKISKLFDS
-447 IKTNIFVYYVRILYD
+447 VKKNILVYYVRILYD
-462 ISYIISEMKNKYQN
+462 ISYIISEMKNKYEN
-476 DPYKKVLNIHKTIN
+476 DPYEKILNIHKTIN

-496 LSQQENSTN
+496 ISQDENII
-505 EKNDQNENN
+505 NDQNESN
-514 NIINNKEVDT
+514 NIIKKAEKET
-524 LPKLEEI
+524 LPQLEEI
-531 LADPLPYVIYSVL
+531 LADPFPYVIYTVL
-544 PIKIAPVNSYSNSD
+544 PIKFDSLNSFSNSD
-558 KSKSILEK
+558 KNKSILDK
-566 KKESIL
+566 KRESIL
-572 VKVNNLAAIS
+572 IKVNNLAAVS
-582 EWTKTRNFRRWYCS
+582 EWTKTRNFKKWFCS

-638 FNYKS
+638 FYYKK
-643 EEMIYKGEYK
+643 EEMTYKGEYK
-653 NDLRNGH
+653 DDLRNGH
-660 GKLSSKNGNYY
+660 GKLSSKNGKYY
-671 YVGDWFKNKMQGN
+671 YLGDWFKNKMQGN
-684 GILYS
+684 GIYYS
-689 SKIGNYTGQFYQNYF
+689 YKIGNYTGQFYQGYF

-710 TDLENNVYDGMFH
+710 TDLENNVYEGMFH

-732 LRFKNGD
+732 IRFNNGD
-739 VFKGEFKNNKY
+739 IFKGEFKNNKY
-750 NGKGVLMDSKGH
+750 NGKGVLMDSKGNI
-762 VLKEGEFKDGNC
+762 LKEGEFKDGNC
-774 MKYKKVSNKDV
+774 IKFKKVSNKEV
-785 KPQKED
+785 KPSKED
-791 VPRKSKESSKSLV
+791 MPRKSKESSKSLV

-812 DERFNYNQQNDSIE
+812 DDRFNYNQQNSSID
-826 ENEDDDEKREEK
+826 ENEEEDEK
-838 GEEKEEKTEEKAEEK
+838 GEEKEEEKDKEVEEEKDKEVEEEK
-853 TEEKIEE
+853 DKGEE
-860 KEIDLEKAFEDEKD
+860 KEIEDEKE
-874 IENFDEEKGSFQ
+874 IEIFDEEKGCSQ
-886 LNES
+886 LNDSL

>member
-1 MKNLEKKFKKVRSNM
+1 MKNLGKKFKKVRSNV

-30 TISENLTNLI
+30 TISENLSNLI
-40 KKDKETIMKENDNG
+40 KKDKETIMKENNNG
-54 KYENAFDLINAEGNN
+54 KYENAYDLINTKENN
-69 NNDQILFLALVT
+69 NNDQILFLALIT

-92 TFPPKEEII
+92 TFPPKEKII
-101 SSDKLDGLI
+101 SSGKLDELV

-129 NLVNNCLIDG
+129 ILVNNCLIDG

-148 FFFIHDLNKIVYCF
+148 FFFIHDLNRIIYCL
-162 SYYVQKKTDDKE
+162 SYYVQKKTDDNE

-202 GNFLTYENY
+202 GNILTYENY

-233 LTDIYNKLEKEFHKE
+233 LIDIYNKLEKEFHQE
-248 KKWMFNLP
+248 QKWMFNLR

-288 VSLLIMTFLSMLPA
+288 VSLVIMTFLSFL
-302 CLSNGKTCF
+302 LSNGKSCF
-311 DEQNGT
+311 EEQNGT
-317 PLKIFHENYLIYP
+317 PLKLFHQNYLIYP

-344 KNNNDI
+344 KNNNNI

-360 VATNKKLNYS
+360 IATNKKLNYS

-385 LNESIKIINGRE
+385 LNDSIKIINGKE
-397 HKFLAK
+397 HKFLVK

-409 QSINNENANNNQNN
+409 QCITNENSNNNQNI
-423 KKSKIDEPWII
+423 KKCKIDEPWII
-434 EYDHGKTTQLFDS
+434 EYGNGKISKLFDS
-447 IKTNIFVYYVRILYD
+447 VKKNILVYYVRILYD
-462 ISYIISEMKNKYQN
+462 ISYIISEMKNKYEN
-476 DPYKKVLNIHKTIN
+476 DPYEKILNIHKTIN

-496 LSQQENSTN
+496 ISQDENII
-505 EKNDQNENN
+505 NDQNESN
-514 NIINNKEVDT
+514 NIIKKAEKET
-524 LPKLEEI
+524 LPQLEEI
-531 LADPLPYVIYSVL
+531 LADPFPYVIYTVL
-544 PIKIAPVNSYSNSD
+544 PIKFDSLNSFSNSD
-558 KSKSILEK
+558 KNKSILDK
-566 KKESIL
+566 KRESIL
-572 VKVNNLAAIS
+572 IKVNNLAAVS
-582 EWTKTRNFRRWYCS
+582 EWTKTRNFKKWFCS

-638 FNYKS
+638 FYYKK
-643 EEMIYKGEYK
+643 EEMTYKGEYK
-653 NDLRNGH
+653 DDLRNGH
-660 GKLSSKNGNYY
+660 GKLSSKNGKYY
-671 YVGDWFKNKMQGN
+671 YLGDWFKNKMQGN
-684 GILYS
+684 GIYYS
-689 SKIGNYTGQFYQNYF
+689 YKIGNYTGQFYQGYF

-710 TDLENNVYDGMFH
+710 TDLENNVYEGMFH

-732 LRFKNGD
+732 IRFNNGD
-739 VFKGEFKNNKY
+739 IFKGEFKNNKY
-750 NGKGVLMDSKGH
+750 NGKGVLMDSKGNI
-762 VLKEGEFKDGNC
+762 LKEGEFKDGNC
-774 MKYKKVSNKDV
+774 IKFKKVSNKEV
-785 KPQKED
+785 KPSKED
-791 VPRKSKESSKSLV
+791 MPRKSKESSKSLV

-812 DERFNYNQQNDSIE
+812 DDRFNYNQQNSSID
-826 ENEDDDEKREEK
+826 ENEEEDEK
-838 GEEKEEKTEEKAEEK
+838 GEEKEEEKDKEVEEEKDKEVEEEK
-853 TEEKIEE
+853 DKGEE
-860 KEIDLEKAFEDEKD
+860 KEIEDEKE
-874 IENFDEEKGSFQ
+874 IEIFDEEKGCSQ
-886 LNES
+886 LNDSL

>member
-30 TISENLTNLI
+30 TISENLSNLI
-40 KKDKETIMKENDNG
+40 KKDKETIIKENDNG

-69 NNDQILFLALVT
+69 NNDQILFLGLIT

-101 SSDKLDGLI
+101 SSGKLDGLI

-162 SYYVQKKTDDKE
+162 SYYVQKKTDDNE
-174 NKIEDDF
+174 NQIEDDF

-202 GNFLTYENY
+202 GNILTYENY
-211 YTHLSTQMNLYMNQ
+211 YTHLTTQMNLYMNQ

-233 LTDIYNKLEKEFHKE
+233 LTDIYNKLEKEFHQE
-248 KKWMFNLP
+248 KKWMFNLR

-288 VSLLIMTFLSMLPA
+288 VSLVIMTFLSFLPA
-302 CLSNGKTCF
+302 CFSNGKSCF

-330 LFTLFDLDPLLEKI
+330 LFTLFDLEPLLEKI

-397 HKFLAK
+397 HKFMAK

-409 QSINNENANNNQNN
+409 QCINSENVNNNQNN
-423 KKSKIDEPWII
+423 KKSKIDEPWIL
-434 EYDHGKTTQLFDS
+434 EYGNGKISKLFDS
-447 IKTNIFVYYVRILYD
+447 IKTNILVYYVRILYD
-462 ISYIISEMKNKYQN
+462 ISYIISEMKNKYKN
-476 DPYKKVLNIHKTIN
+476 DPYEKILNIHETIN

-496 LSQQENSTN
+496 LSNQENN
-505 EKNDQNENN
+505 ENDQNENENDNN
-514 NIINNKEVDT
+514 NIIKNNEEDT
-524 LPKLEEI
+524 LPQLEEI
-531 LADPLPYVIYSVL
+531 LADPFPYVVYTVL
-544 PIKIAPVNSYSNSD
+544 PIKFDVLNSFSNSD
-558 KSKSILEK
+558 KNKSILEK
-566 KKESIL
+566 KRESIL
-572 VKVNNLAAIS
+572 IKINNLAAVS
-582 EWTKTRNFRRWYCS
+582 EWTKTRNFKRWYCS
-596 YKEQIIYHS
+596 YKEEIIYHS

-638 FNYKS
+638 FYYKN
-643 EEMIYKGEYK
+643 EDVIYKGEYK

-660 GKLSSKNGNYY
+660 GKLSSINGKYY
-671 YVGDWFKNKMQGN
+671 YVGDWVKNKMQGN
-684 GILYS
+684 GIYNS
-689 SKIGNYTGQFYQNYF
+689 SKIGNYNGQFYQNYF

-710 TDLENNVYDGMFH
+710 TDLENNVYEGMFH

-732 LRFKNGD
+732 LKFNNGD
-739 VFKGEFKNNKY
+739 VFKGEFKNNKF
-750 NGKGVLMDSKGH
+750 NGKGVLMDAKGNI
-762 VLKEGEFKDGNC
+762 LKEGEFKDGNC
-774 MKYKKVSNKDV
+774 VKYKKVSTKDV
-785 KPQKED
+785 KPQKEE

-804 LIPLNENE
+804 FIPLNENE
-812 DERFNYNQQNDSIE
+812 DDRFNYNQLNYSIE
-826 ENEDDDEKREEK
+826 EDEDED
-838 GEEKEEKTEEKAEEK
+838 
-853 TEEKIEE
+853 E
-860 KEIDLEKAFEDEKD
+860 KEIEIEKEFEEEKD
-874 IENFDEEKGSFQ
+874 IEDFYEEKGSSQ
-886 LNES
+886 LKE

>member
-1 MKNLEKKFKKVRSNM
+1 MKNLGKKFKKVRSNV

-30 TISENLTNLI
+30 TISENLSNLI
-40 KKDKETIMKENDNG
+40 KKDKDTIMKENNNG
-54 KYENAFDLINAEGNN
+54 KYENAYDLINTKENN
-69 NNDQILFLALVT
+69 NNDQILFLALIT

-92 TFPPKEEII
+92 TFPPKEKII
-101 SSDKLDGLI
+101 SSGKLDELV

-129 NLVNNCLIDG
+129 ILVNNCLIDG

-148 FFFIHDLNKIVYCF
+148 FFFIHDLNKIIYCL

-174 NKIEDDF
+174 NIIEDDF

-202 GNFLTYENY
+202 GNILSYDNY

-233 LTDIYNKLEKEFHKE
+233 LIDIYNKLEKEFHQE
-248 KKWMFNLP
+248 QKWMFNLR

-288 VSLLIMTFLSMLPA
+288 VSLVIMTFLSFL
-302 CLSNGKTCF
+302 LSNGKSCF
-311 DEQNGT
+311 EEQNGT
-317 PLKIFHENYLIYP
+317 PLKLFHQNYLIYP

-344 KNNNDI
+344 KNNNNI

-360 VATNKKLNYS
+360 IATNKKLNYS

-385 LNESIKIINGRE
+385 LNDSIKIINGKE
-397 HKFLAK
+397 HKFLVK

-409 QSINNENANNNQNN
+409 QCITNENSNNNQNI
-423 KKSKIDEPWII
+423 KKCKIDEPWII
-434 EYDHGKTTQLFDS
+434 EYGNGKISKLFDS
-447 IKTNIFVYYVRILYD
+447 VKKNILVYYVRILYD
-462 ISYIISEMKNKYQN
+462 ISYIISEMKNKYEN
-476 DPYKKVLNIHKTIN
+476 DPYEKILNIHKTIN

-496 LSQQENSTN
+496 ISQDENII
-505 EKNDQNENN
+505 NDQNENN
-514 NIINNKEVDT
+514 NIIKKAEKET
-524 LPKLEEI
+524 LPQLEEI
-531 LADPLPYVIYSVL
+531 LADPFPYVIYTVL
-544 PIKIAPVNSYSNSD
+544 PIKFDSLNSFSNSD
-558 KSKSILEK
+558 KNKSILDK
-566 KKESIL
+566 KRESIL
-572 VKVNNLAAIS
+572 IKVNNLAAVS
-582 EWTKTRNFRRWYCS
+582 EWTKTRNFKKWFCS

-638 FNYKS
+638 FYYKK
-643 EEMIYKGEYK
+643 EEMTYKGEYK
-653 NDLRNGH
+653 DDLRNGH
-660 GKLSSKNGNYY
+660 GKLSSKNGKYY
-671 YVGDWFKNKMQGN
+671 YLGDWFKNKMQGN
-684 GILYS
+684 GIYYS
-689 SKIGNYTGQFYQNYF
+689 YKIGNYTGQFYQGYF

-710 TDLENNVYDGMFH
+710 TDLENNVYEGMFH

-732 LRFKNGD
+732 IRFNNGD
-739 VFKGEFKNNKY
+739 IFKGEFKNNKY
-750 NGKGVLMDSKGH
+750 NGKGVLMDSKGNI
-762 VLKEGEFKDGNC
+762 LKEGEFKDGNC
-774 MKYKKVSNKDV
+774 IKFKKVSNKEV
-785 KPQKED
+785 KPSKED
-791 VPRKSKESSKSLV
+791 MPRKSKESSKSLV

-812 DERFNYNQQNDSIE
+812 DDRFNYNQQNSSID
-826 ENEDDDEKREEK
+826 ENEEEDEK
-838 GEEKEEKTEEKAEEK
+838 GEEKEEEKDKEVEEEKDKEVEEEK
-853 TEEKIEE
+853 DKGEE
-860 KEIDLEKAFEDEKD
+860 KEIEDEKE
-874 IENFDEEKGSFQ
+874 IEIFDEEKGCSQ
-886 LNES
+886 LNDSL

>member
-30 TISENLTNLI
+30 TISENLSNLI
-40 KKDKETIMKENDNG
+40 KKDKETIIKENDNG

-69 NNDQILFLALVT
+69 NNDQILFLGLIT

-101 SSDKLDGLI
+101 SSGKLDGLI

-119 KELVLDFILN
+119 KELVFDFILN

-162 SYYVQKKTDDKE
+162 SYYVQKKTDDNE
-174 NKIEDDF
+174 NQIEDDF

-202 GNFLTYENY
+202 GNILTYENY
-211 YTHLSTQMNLYMNQ
+211 YTHLTTQMNLYMNQ

-233 LTDIYNKLEKEFHKE
+233 LTDIYNKLEKEFHQE
-248 KKWMFNLP
+248 KKWMFNLR

-288 VSLLIMTFLSMLPA
+288 ASLVIMTFLSFLPA
-302 CLSNGKTCF
+302 CFSNGKSCF

-330 LFTLFDLDPLLEKI
+330 LFTLFDLEPLLEKI

-397 HKFLAK
+397 HKFMTK

-409 QSINNENANNNQNN
+409 QCINSENVNNNPNN
-423 KKSKIDEPWII
+423 KKSKIDEPWIL
-434 EYDHGKTTQLFDS
+434 EYGNGKISKLFDS
-447 IKTNIFVYYVRILYD
+447 IKTNILVYYVRILYD
-462 ISYIISEMKNKYQN
+462 ISYIISEMKNKYKN
-476 DPYKKVLNIHKTIN
+476 DPYEKILNIHETIN

-496 LSQQENSTN
+496 LSNQENN
-505 EKNDQNENN
+505 ENDQNENENDNN
-514 NIINNKEVDT
+514 NIIKNNEEDT
-524 LPKLEEI
+524 LPQLEEI
-531 LADPLPYVIYSVL
+531 LADPFPYVVYTVL
-544 PIKIAPVNSYSNSD
+544 PIKFDVLNSFSNSD
-558 KSKSILEK
+558 KNKSILEK
-566 KKESIL
+566 KRESIL
-572 VKVNNLAAIS
+572 IKINNLAAVS
-582 EWTKTRNFRRWYCS
+582 EWTKTRNFKRWYCS
-596 YKEQIIYHS
+596 YKEEIIYHS

-638 FNYKS
+638 FYYKN
-643 EEMIYKGEYK
+643 EDVIYKGEYK

-660 GKLSSKNGNYY
+660 GKLSSINGKYY
-671 YVGDWFKNKMQGN
+671 YVGDWVKNKMQGN
-684 GILYS
+684 GIYNS
-689 SKIGNYTGQFYQNYF
+689 SKIGNYNGQFYQNYF

-710 TDLENNVYDGMFH
+710 TDLENNVYEGMFH

-732 LRFKNGD
+732 LKFNNGD
-739 VFKGEFKNNKY
+739 VFKGEFKNNKF
-750 NGKGVLMDSKGH
+750 NGKGVLMDAKGNI
-762 VLKEGEFKDGNC
+762 LKEGEFKDGNC
-774 MKYKKVSNKDV
+774 VKYKKVSTKDV
-785 KPQKED
+785 KPQKEE

-804 LIPLNENE
+804 FIPLNENE
-812 DERFNYNQQNDSIE
+812 DDRFNYNQLNYSIE
-826 ENEDDDEKREEK
+826 EDEDED
-838 GEEKEEKTEEKAEEK
+838 
-853 TEEKIEE
+853 E
-860 KEIDLEKAFEDEKD
+860 KEIEIEKEFEEEKD
-874 IENFDEEKGSFQ
+874 IEDFYEEKGSSQ
-886 LNES
+886 LKE

>member
-30 TISENLTNLI
+30 TISENLSNLI
-40 KKDKETIMKENDNG
+40 KKDKETIIKENDNG
-54 KYENAFDLINAEGNN
+54 KYENAFDLINTEGNN
-69 NNDQILFLALVT
+69 NNDQILFLGLIT

-101 SSDKLDGLI
+101 SSGKLDGLI

-162 SYYVQKKTDDKE
+162 SYYVQKKTDDNE
-174 NKIEDDF
+174 NQIEDDF

-202 GNFLTYENY
+202 GNILTYENY
-211 YTHLSTQMNLYMNQ
+211 YTHLTTQMNLYMNQ

-233 LTDIYNKLEKEFHKE
+233 LTDIYNKLEKEFHQE
-248 KKWMFNLP
+248 KKWMFNLR

-288 VSLLIMTFLSMLPA
+288 ASLVIMTFLSFLPA
-302 CLSNGKTCF
+302 CFSNGKSCF
-311 DEQNGT
+311 DDQNGT

-330 LFTLFDLDPLLEKI
+330 LFTLFDLEPLLEKI

-397 HKFLAK
+397 HKFMTK

-409 QSINNENANNNQNN
+409 QCINSENINNNQNN
-423 KKSKIDEPWII
+423 KKSKIDEPWIL
-434 EYDHGKTTQLFDS
+434 EYGNGKISKLFDS
-447 IKTNIFVYYVRILYD
+447 IKTNILVYYVRILYD
-462 ISYIISEMKNKYQN
+462 ISYIISEMKNKYKN
-476 DPYKKVLNIHKTIN
+476 DPYEKILNIHKTIN

-496 LSQQENSTN
+496 LSNQENN
-505 EKNDQNENN
+505 ENDQNENENDNN
-514 NIINNKEVDT
+514 NIIKNNEEDT
-524 LPKLEEI
+524 LPQLEEI
-531 LADPLPYVIYSVL
+531 LADPFPYVVYTVL
-544 PIKIAPVNSYSNSD
+544 PIKFDVLNSFSNSD
-558 KSKSILEK
+558 KNKSILEK
-566 KKESIL
+566 KRESIL
-572 VKVNNLAAIS
+572 IKINNLAAVS
-582 EWTKTRNFRRWYCS
+582 EWTKTRNFKRWYCS
-596 YKEQIIYHS
+596 YKEEIIYHS

-638 FNYKS
+638 FYYKN
-643 EEMIYKGEYK
+643 EDVIYKGEYK

-660 GKLSSKNGNYY
+660 GKLSSINGKYY
-671 YVGDWFKNKMQGN
+671 YVGDWVKNKMQGN
-684 GILYS
+684 GIYNS
-689 SKIGNYTGQFYQNYF
+689 SKIGNYNGQFYQNYF

-710 TDLENNVYDGMFH
+710 TDLENNVYEGMFH

-732 LRFKNGD
+732 LKFNNGD
-739 VFKGEFKNNKY
+739 VFKGEFKNNKF
-750 NGKGVLMDSKGH
+750 NGKGVLMDAKGNI
-762 VLKEGEFKDGNC
+762 LKEGEFKDGNC
-774 MKYKKVSNKDV
+774 VKYKKVSTKDV
-785 KPQKED
+785 KPQKEE

-804 LIPLNENE
+804 FIPLNENE
-812 DERFNYNQQNDSIE
+812 DDRFNYNQLNYSIE
-826 ENEDDDEKREEK
+826 EDEDED
-838 GEEKEEKTEEKAEEK
+838 
-853 TEEKIEE
+853 E
-860 KEIDLEKAFEDEKD
+860 KEIEIEKEFEEEKD
-874 IENFDEEKGSFQ
+874 IEDFYEEKGSSQ
-886 LNES
+886 LKE

>member
-30 TISENLTNLI
+30 TISENLSNLI
-40 KKDKETIMKENDNG
+40 KKDKETIIKENDNG
-54 KYENAFDLINAEGNN
+54 KYENAFELINAEGNN
-69 NNDQILFLALVT
+69 NNDQILFLGLIT

-101 SSDKLDGLI
+101 SSGKLDGLI

-162 SYYVQKKTDDKE
+162 SYYVQKKTDDNE
-174 NKIEDDF
+174 NQIEDDF

-202 GNFLTYENY
+202 GNILTYENY
-211 YTHLSTQMNLYMNQ
+211 YTHLTTQMNLYMNQ

-233 LTDIYNKLEKEFHKE
+233 LTDIYNKLEKEFHQE
-248 KKWMFNLP
+248 KKWMFNLR

-288 VSLLIMTFLSMLPA
+288 VSLVIMTFLSFLPA
-302 CLSNGKTCF
+302 CFSNGKSCF
-311 DEQNGT
+311 DDQNGT

-330 LFTLFDLDPLLEKI
+330 LFTLFDLEPLLEKI
-344 KNNNDI
+344 KNNNNI

-397 HKFLAK
+397 HKFMTK

-409 QSINNENANNNQNN
+409 QCINSENVNNNQNN
-423 KKSKIDEPWII
+423 KKSKIDEPWIL
-434 EYDHGKTTQLFDS
+434 EYGNGKISKLFDS
-447 IKTNIFVYYVRILYD
+447 IKTNILVYYVRILYD
-462 ISYIISEMKNKYQN
+462 ISYIISEMKNKYKN
-476 DPYKKVLNIHKTIN
+476 APYEKILNIHKTIN

-496 LSQQENSTN
+496 LSNQENN
-505 EKNDQNENN
+505 ENDQNENENDNN
-514 NIINNKEVDT
+514 NIIKNNEEDT
-524 LPKLEEI
+524 LPQLEEI
-531 LADPLPYVIYSVL
+531 LADPFPYVVYTVL
-544 PIKIAPVNSYSNSD
+544 PIKFDVLNSFSNSD
-558 KSKSILEK
+558 KNKSILEK
-566 KKESIL
+566 KRESIL
-572 VKVNNLAAIS
+572 IKINNLAAVS
-582 EWTKTRNFRRWYCS
+582 EWTKTRNFKRWYCS
-596 YKEQIIYHS
+596 YKEEIIYHS

-638 FNYKS
+638 FYYKN
-643 EEMIYKGEYK
+643 EDVIYKGEYK

-660 GKLSSKNGNYY
+660 GKLSSINGKYY
-671 YVGDWFKNKMQGN
+671 YVGDWVKNKMQGN
-684 GILYS
+684 GIYNS
-689 SKIGNYTGQFYQNYF
+689 SKIGNYNGQFYQNYF

-710 TDLENNVYDGMFH
+710 TDLENNVYEGMFH

-732 LRFKNGD
+732 LKFNNGD
-739 VFKGEFKNNKY
+739 VFKGEFKNNKF
-750 NGKGVLMDSKGH
+750 NGKGVLMDAKGNI
-762 VLKEGEFKDGNC
+762 LKEGEFKDGNC
-774 MKYKKVSNKDV
+774 VKYKKVSTKDV
-785 KPQKED
+785 KPQKEE

-804 LIPLNENE
+804 FIPLNENE
-812 DERFNYNQQNDSIE
+812 DDRFNYNQLNYSIE
-826 ENEDDDEKREEK
+826 EDEDED
-838 GEEKEEKTEEKAEEK
+838 
-853 TEEKIEE
+853 E
-860 KEIDLEKAFEDEKD
+860 KEIEIEKEFEEEKD
-874 IENFDEEKGSFQ
+874 IEDFYEEKGSSQ
-886 LNES
+886 LKE

>member
-30 TISENLTNLI
+30 TISENLSNLI
-40 KKDKETIMKENDNG
+40 KKDKETIIKENDNG
-54 KYENAFDLINAEGNN
+54 KYENAFDLINTEGNN
-69 NNDQILFLALVT
+69 NNDQILFLGLIT

-92 TFPPKEEII
+92 TFPPKDEII
-101 SSDKLDGLI
+101 SSGKLDGLI

-162 SYYVQKKTDDKE
+162 SYYVQKKTDDNE
-174 NKIEDDF
+174 NQIEDDF

-202 GNFLTYENY
+202 GNILTYENY
-211 YTHLSTQMNLYMNQ
+211 YTHLTTQMNLYMNQ

-233 LTDIYNKLEKEFHKE
+233 LTDIYNKLEKEFHQE
-248 KKWMFNLP
+248 KKWMFNLR

-288 VSLLIMTFLSMLPA
+288 VSLVIMTFLSFLPA
-302 CLSNGKTCF
+302 CFSNGKSCF

-330 LFTLFDLDPLLEKI
+330 LFTLFDLEPLLEKI

-397 HKFLAK
+397 HKFMAK

-409 QSINNENANNNQNN
+409 QCINSENVNNNQNN
-423 KKSKIDEPWII
+423 KKSKIDEPWIL
-434 EYDHGKTTQLFDS
+434 EYGNGKISKLFDS
-447 IKTNIFVYYVRILYD
+447 IKTNILVYYVRILYD
-462 ISYIISEMKNKYQN
+462 ISYIISEMKNKYKN
-476 DPYKKVLNIHKTIN
+476 DPYEKILNIHETIN

-496 LSQQENSTN
+496 LSNQENN
-505 EKNDQNENN
+505 ENDNN
-514 NIINNKEVDT
+514 NIIKNNEEDT
-524 LPKLEEI
+524 LPQLEEI
-531 LADPLPYVIYSVL
+531 LADPFPYVVYTVL
-544 PIKIAPVNSYSNSD
+544 PIKFDVLNSFSNSD
-558 KSKSILEK
+558 KNKSILEK
-566 KKESIL
+566 KRESIL
-572 VKVNNLAAIS
+572 IKINNLAAVS
-582 EWTKTRNFRRWYCS
+582 EWTKTRNFKRWYCS
-596 YKEQIIYHS
+596 YKEEIIYHS

-638 FNYKS
+638 FYYKN
-643 EEMIYKGEYK
+643 EDVIYKGEYK

-660 GKLSSKNGNYY
+660 GKLSSINGKYY
-671 YVGDWFKNKMQGN
+671 YVGDWVKNKMQGN
-684 GILYS
+684 GIYNS
-689 SKIGNYTGQFYQNYF
+689 SKIGNYNGQFYQNYF

-710 TDLENNVYDGMFH
+710 TDLENNVYEGMFH

-732 LRFKNGD
+732 LKFNNGD
-739 VFKGEFKNNKY
+739 VFKGEFKNNKF
-750 NGKGVLMDSKGH
+750 NGKGVLMDAKGNI
-762 VLKEGEFKDGNC
+762 LKEGEFKDGNC
-774 MKYKKVSNKDV
+774 VKYKKVSTKDV
-785 KPQKED
+785 KPQKEE

-804 LIPLNENE
+804 FIPLNENE
-812 DERFNYNQQNDSIE
+812 DDRFNYNQLNYSIE
-826 ENEDDDEKREEK
+826 EDEDED
-838 GEEKEEKTEEKAEEK
+838 
-853 TEEKIEE
+853 E
-860 KEIDLEKAFEDEKD
+860 KEIEIEKEFEEEKD
-874 IENFDEEKGSFQ
+874 IEDFYEEKGSSQ
-886 LNES
+886 LKE

>member
-1 MKNLEKKFKKVRSNM
+1 MKNIEKKFKKVRSNM

-30 TISENLTNLI
+30 TISENLSNLI

-54 KYENAFDLINAEGNN
+54 KYGNAFDLINTKDN
-69 NNDQILFLALVT
+69 NNDQILFLALIT
-81 FHHKQGGVVEC
+81 FHHKQGGMVEC
-92 TFPPKEEII
+92 TFPPREKII
-101 SSDKLDGLI
+101 SGDKLDGLI

-129 NLVNNCLIDG
+129 NLVNYCLIDG

-148 FFFIHDLNKIVYCF
+148 LFFIHDLNKIIYCF

-174 NKIEDDF
+174 NKIVDDF

-189 QKSICIVSTLPLF
+189 QKSICIVSTMPLF

-211 YTHLSTQMNLYMNQ
+211 YTHLTTQMNLYMSQ
-225 KSLNDKSA
+225 KSLNDKTA
-233 LTDIYNKLEKEFHKE
+233 LIDIYNKLEKEFHHE
-248 KKWMFNLP
+248 QKWMFNFR
-256 KAFSILKNDLLI
+256 KAYSILKNDLLI
-268 ILKLILLEKRIIVFS
+268 IMKLMLLEKRIIVFS

-288 VSLLIMTFLSMLPA
+288 VSLLIMSFLSFLPA

-317 PLKIFHENYLIYP
+317 PLKIFHGNYLIYP

-385 LNESIKIINGRE
+385 LNESIKIINGKE

-403 INELLN
+403 MSELIN
-409 QSINNENANNNQNN
+409 QSINNENSNNIQNN

-434 EYDHGKTTQLFDS
+434 EIGDGKKSKLFDS

-462 ISYIISEMKNKYQN
+462 ISYIISEMKIKYEN
-476 DPYKKVLNIHKTIN
+476 DPYGKILNIHKTIN
-490 QNYHKS
+490 QNYHKCIS
-496 LSQQENSTN
+496 SQENTIN
-505 EKNDQNENN
+505 EQNENN
-514 NIINNKEVDT
+514 NIIKNNKEDT

-531 LADPLPYVIYSVL
+531 LADPIPYVIYNIL
-544 PIKIAPVNSYSNSD
+544 PIKSDVLNTFTNSEKKN
-558 KSKSILEK
+558 SILEK
-566 KKESIL
+566 KRESIL
-572 VKVNNLAAIS
+572 IKINNLAAVS
-582 EWTKTRNFRRWYCS
+582 EWTKTRNFKIWYCS

-638 FNYKS
+638 FYYKD
-643 EEMIYKGEYK
+643 EEMTYRGEYK

-671 YVGDWFKNKMQGN
+671 YVGDWFKNKMHGN
-684 GILYS
+684 GIYYS

-710 TDLENNVYDGMFH
+710 TDLENNVYEGMFH

-732 LRFKNGD
+732 LRFNNGD
-739 VFKGEFKNNKY
+739 VFKGEFKNNLY
-750 NGKGVLMDSKGH
+750 NGKGVLVDSKGH
-762 VLKEGEFKDGNC
+762 ILKEGEFKDGNC
-774 MKYKKVSNKDV
+774 MKYKKVSTKEV
-785 KPQKED
+785 KPQKEE

-804 LIPLNENE
+804 FIPLNENE
-812 DERFNYNQQNDSIE
+812 DERFNYNQLNDSIE
-826 ENEDDDEKREEK
+826 ENEDGDEK
-838 GEEKEEKTEEKAEEK
+838 GEEKE
-853 TEEKIEE
+853 IEFE
-860 KEIDLEKAFEDEKD
+860 KEIEEEKD
-874 IENFDEEKGSFQ
+874 IETFYEERSNQ
-886 LNES
+886 LKDP

>member
-1 MKNLEKKFKKVRSNM
+1 MKNIEKKFKKVRSNM

-30 TISENLTNLI
+30 TISENLSILI
-40 KKDKETIMKENDNG
+40 KKDKETIMKENNNG
-54 KYENAFDLINAEGNN
+54 KYENAFDLINRKENN
-69 NNDQILFLALVT
+69 NNDQILFLALIT
-81 FHHKQGGVVEC
+81 FHHKEGGMVEC
-92 TFPPKEEII
+92 TFPPKEKIL
-101 SSDKLDGLI
+101 SSNKLVGLI

-129 NLVNNCLIDG
+129 ILVNNCLIDG
-139 IHLVDTDSN
+139 IHLVDSDSN

-174 NKIEDDF
+174 NQIEDDF

-202 GNFLTYENY
+202 GNILTYENY

-225 KSLNDKSA
+225 KSLNDKTA
-233 LTDIYNKLEKEFHKE
+233 LIDIYNKLEKEFHQE
-248 KKWMFNLP
+248 QKWMFNLR

-288 VSLLIMTFLSMLPA
+288 VSLVIMTFLSFLPA

-370 CLINIDEQKV
+370 CFINIDEQKV
-380 QYGEC
+380 QYGES

-397 HKFLAK
+397 HKLLVK
-403 INELLN
+403 INEFLN
-409 QSINNENANNNQNN
+409 QCINDENVNNNQNI

-434 EYDHGKTTQLFDS
+434 EYGKGKKNKLFDS

-462 ISYIISEMKNKYQN
+462 ISYIISEMKNKYEN
-476 DPYKKVLNIHKTIN
+476 DPYEKILDIHKTIN

-496 LSQQENSTN
+496 ISCQEDII
-505 EKNDQNENN
+505 NDQNENN
-514 NIINNKEVDT
+514 NIIKNKEEEDT
-524 LPKLEEI
+524 LPQLEEI
-531 LADPLPYVIYSVL
+531 LADPFPYVIYTVL
-544 PIKIAPVNSYSNSD
+544 PIKFDALNSFSNSD
-558 KSKSILEK
+558 KNKSILEK
-566 KKESIL
+566 MRESVLI
-572 VKVNNLAAIS
+572 KINNLAAVS
-582 EWTKTRNFRRWYCS
+582 EWTKTRNFKIWYCS

-611 AHTFLYDINDNY
+611 AQTFLYDINDNY

-638 FNYKS
+638 FNYKK

-653 NDLRNGH
+653 NDLKNGH
-660 GKLSSKNGNYY
+660 GKLSSKNGKFY
-671 YVGDWFKNKMQGN
+671 YVGDWFQNKMQGS
-684 GILYS
+684 GIYYS

-710 TDLENNVYDGMFH
+710 TDLENNVYEGMFH

-732 LRFKNGD
+732 LRFNNGD
-739 VFKGEFKNNKY
+739 VFKGEFKKNKY
-750 NGKGVLMDSKGH
+750 NGKGILVDAKGNI
-762 VLKEGEFKDGNC
+762 LKEGEFKDGNC
-774 MKYKKVSNKDV
+774 VKYKKVLAKDL
-785 KPQKED
+785 KLQKEE
-791 VPRKSKESSKSLV
+791 VSRKSKGSSKSLV
-804 LIPLNENE
+804 FIPLNDIE
-812 DERFNYNQQNDSIE
+812 DDKFNYNPLNDSIE
-826 ENEDDDEKREEK
+826 ENEEEDEK
-838 GEEKEEKTEEKAEEK
+838 GDG
-853 TEEKIEE
+853 
-860 KEIDLEKAFEDEKD
+860 KEIEFEKDSEEEKD
-874 IENFDEEKGSFQ
+874 IESFFDKRPSSH
-886 LNES
+886 N

>member
-1 MKNLEKKFKKVRSNM
+1 MKNLGKKFKKVRSNV

-30 TISENLTNLI
+30 TISENLSNLI
-40 KKDKETIMKENDNG
+40 KKDKDTIMKENNNG
-54 KYENAFDLINAEGNN
+54 KYENAFDLINAKENN
-69 NNDQILFLALVT
+69 NNDQILFLALIT

-92 TFPPKEEII
+92 TFPPKEKII
-101 SSDKLDGLI
+101 SSGKLDELV

-129 NLVNNCLIDG
+129 ILVNNCLIDG

-148 FFFIHDLNKIVYCF
+148 FFFIHDLNKIIYCL

-174 NKIEDDF
+174 NIIEDDF

-202 GNFLTYENY
+202 GNILTYDNY

-233 LTDIYNKLEKEFHKE
+233 LIDIYNKLENEFHQE
-248 KKWMFNLP
+248 QKWMFNLR

-288 VSLLIMTFLSMLPA
+288 VSLVIMTFLSFL
-302 CLSNGKTCF
+302 LSNGKSCF
-311 DEQNGT
+311 EEQNGT
-317 PLKIFHENYLIYP
+317 PLKLFHQNYLIYP

-344 KNNNDI
+344 KNNNNI

-360 VATNKKLNYS
+360 IATNKKLNYS

-385 LNESIKIINGRE
+385 LNDSIKIINGKE
-397 HKFLAK
+397 HKFLVK

-409 QSINNENANNNQNN
+409 QCITNENSNNNQNI
-423 KKSKIDEPWII
+423 KKCKIDEPWII
-434 EYDHGKTTQLFDS
+434 EYGNGKISKLFDS
-447 IKTNIFVYYVRILYD
+447 VKKNILVYYVRILYD
-462 ISYIISEMKNKYQN
+462 ISYIISEMKNKYEN
-476 DPYKKVLNIHKTIN
+476 DPYEKILNIHKTIN

-496 LSQQENSTN
+496 ISQDENII
-505 EKNDQNENN
+505 NDQTENN
-514 NIINNKEVDT
+514 NIIKKAEKET
-524 LPKLEEI
+524 LPQLEEI
-531 LADPLPYVIYSVL
+531 LADPFPYVIYTVL
-544 PIKIAPVNSYSNSD
+544 PIKFDSLNSFSNSD
-558 KSKSILEK
+558 KNKSILDK
-566 KKESIL
+566 KRESIL
-572 VKVNNLAAIS
+572 IKVNNLAAVS
-582 EWTKTRNFRRWYCS
+582 EWTKTRNFKKWFCS

-611 AHTFLYDINDNY
+611 THTFLYDINDNY

-638 FNYKS
+638 FYYKK
-643 EEMIYKGEYK
+643 EEMTYKGEYK
-653 NDLRNGH
+653 DDLRNGH
-660 GKLSSKNGNYY
+660 GKLSSKNGKYY
-671 YVGDWFKNKMQGN
+671 YLGDWFKNKMQGN
-684 GILYS
+684 GIYYS
-689 SKIGNYTGQFYQNYF
+689 YKIGNYTGQFYQGYF

-710 TDLENNVYDGMFH
+710 TDLENNVYEGMFH

-732 LRFKNGD
+732 IRFNNGD
-739 VFKGEFKNNKY
+739 IFKGEFKNNKY
-750 NGKGVLMDSKGH
+750 NGKGVLMDSKGNI
-762 VLKEGEFKDGNC
+762 LKEGEFKDGNC
-774 MKYKKVSNKDV
+774 IKFKKVSNKEV
-785 KPQKED
+785 KPSKED
-791 VPRKSKESSKSLV
+791 MPRKSKESSKSLV

-812 DERFNYNQQNDSIE
+812 DDRFNYNQQNSSID
-826 ENEDDDEKREEK
+826 ENEEEDEK
-838 GEEKEEKTEEKAEEK
+838 GEEKEEEKDKEVEEEKDKEVEEEK
-853 TEEKIEE
+853 DKGEE
-860 KEIDLEKAFEDEKD
+860 KEIEDEKE
-874 IENFDEEKGSFQ
+874 IEIFDEEKGCNQ
-886 LNES
+886 LNDSL

>member
-1 MKNLEKKFKKVRSNM
+1 MKNLGKKFKKVRSNV

-30 TISENLTNLI
+30 TISENLSNLI
-40 KKDKETIMKENDNG
+40 KKDKDTIMKENNNG
-54 KYENAFDLINAEGNN
+54 KYENAFDLINAKENN
-69 NNDQILFLALVT
+69 NNDQILFLALIT

-92 TFPPKEEII
+92 TFPPKEKII
-101 SSDKLDGLI
+101 SSGKLDELV

-129 NLVNNCLIDG
+129 ILVNNCLIDG

-148 FFFIHDLNKIVYCF
+148 FFFIHDLNRIIYCL
-162 SYYVQKKTDDKE
+162 SYYVQKKTDDNE

-202 GNFLTYENY
+202 GNMLTYENY

-233 LTDIYNKLEKEFHKE
+233 LIDIYNKLEKEFHQE
-248 KKWMFNLP
+248 QKWMFNLR

-288 VSLLIMTFLSMLPA
+288 VSLVIMTFLSFL
-302 CLSNGKTCF
+302 LSNGKSCF
-311 DEQNGT
+311 EEQNGT
-317 PLKIFHENYLIYP
+317 PLKLFHQNYLIYP

-344 KNNNDI
+344 KNNNNI

-360 VATNKKLNYS
+360 IATNKKLNYS

-385 LNESIKIINGRE
+385 LNDSIKIINGKE
-397 HKFLAK
+397 HKFLVK

-409 QSINNENANNNQNN
+409 QCITNENSNNNQNI
-423 KKSKIDEPWII
+423 KKCKIDEPWII
-434 EYDHGKTTQLFDS
+434 EYGNGKISKLFDS
-447 IKTNIFVYYVRILYD
+447 VKKNILVYYVRILYD
-462 ISYIISEMKNKYQN
+462 ISYIISEMKNKYEN
-476 DPYKKVLNIHKTIN
+476 DPYEKILNIHKTIN

-496 LSQQENSTN
+496 ISQDENII
-505 EKNDQNENN
+505 NDQNESN
-514 NIINNKEVDT
+514 NIIKKAEKET
-524 LPKLEEI
+524 LPQLEEI
-531 LADPLPYVIYSVL
+531 LADPFPYVIYTVL
-544 PIKIAPVNSYSNSD
+544 PIKFDSLNSFSNSD
-558 KSKSILEK
+558 KNKSILDK
-566 KKESIL
+566 KRESIL
-572 VKVNNLAAIS
+572 IKVNNLAAVS
-582 EWTKTRNFRRWYCS
+582 EWTKTRNFKKWFCS

-611 AHTFLYDINDNY
+611 THTFLYDINDNY

-638 FNYKS
+638 FYYKK
-643 EEMIYKGEYK
+643 EEMTYKGEYK
-653 NDLRNGH
+653 DDLRNGH
-660 GKLSSKNGNYY
+660 GKLSSKNGKYY
-671 YVGDWFKNKMQGN
+671 YLGDWFKNKMQGN
-684 GILYS
+684 GIYYS
-689 SKIGNYTGQFYQNYF
+689 YKIGNYTGQFYQGYF

-710 TDLENNVYDGMFH
+710 TDLENNVYEGMFH

-732 LRFKNGD
+732 IRFNNGD
-739 VFKGEFKNNKY
+739 IFKGEFKNNKY
-750 NGKGVLMDSKGH
+750 NGKGVLMDSKGNI
-762 VLKEGEFKDGNC
+762 LKEGEFKDGNC
-774 MKYKKVSNKDV
+774 IKFKKVSNKEV
-785 KPQKED
+785 KPSKED
-791 VPRKSKESSKSLV
+791 MPRKSKESSKSLV

-812 DERFNYNQQNDSIE
+812 DDRFNYNQQNSSID
-826 ENEDDDEKREEK
+826 ENEEEDEK
-838 GEEKEEKTEEKAEEK
+838 GEEKEEEKDKEVEEEKDKEVEEEK
-853 TEEKIEE
+853 DKGEE
-860 KEIDLEKAFEDEKD
+860 KEIEDEKE
-874 IENFDEEKGSFQ
+874 IEIFDEEKGCSQ
-886 LNES
+886 LNDSL

>member
-1 MKNLEKKFKKVRSNM
+1 MKNLGKKFKKVRSNV

-30 TISENLTNLI
+30 TISENLSNLI
-40 KKDKETIMKENDNG
+40 KKDKDTIMKENNNG
-54 KYENAFDLINAEGNN
+54 KYENAYDLINTKENN
-69 NNDQILFLALVT
+69 NNDQILFLALIT

-92 TFPPKEEII
+92 TFPPKEKII
-101 SSDKLDGLI
+101 SSGKLDELV

-129 NLVNNCLIDG
+129 ILVNNCLIDG

-148 FFFIHDLNKIVYCF
+148 FFFIHDLNKIIYCL

-174 NKIEDDF
+174 NIIEDDF

-202 GNFLTYENY
+202 GNILTYDNY

-233 LTDIYNKLEKEFHKE
+233 LIDIYNKLENEFHQE
-248 KKWMFNLP
+248 QKWMFNLR

-288 VSLLIMTFLSMLPA
+288 VSLVIMTFLSFL
-302 CLSNGKTCF
+302 LSNGKSCF
-311 DEQNGT
+311 EEQNGT
-317 PLKIFHENYLIYP
+317 PLKLFHQNYLIYP

-344 KNNNDI
+344 KNNNNI

-360 VATNKKLNYS
+360 IATNKKLNYS

-385 LNESIKIINGRE
+385 LNDSIKIINGKE
-397 HKFLAK
+397 HKFLVK

-409 QSINNENANNNQNN
+409 QCITNENSNNNQNI
-423 KKSKIDEPWII
+423 KKCKIDEPWII
-434 EYDHGKTTQLFDS
+434 EYGNGKISKLFDS
-447 IKTNIFVYYVRILYD
+447 VKKNILVYYVRILYD
-462 ISYIISEMKNKYQN
+462 ISYIISEMKNKYEN
-476 DPYKKVLNIHKTIN
+476 DPYEKILNIHKTIN

-496 LSQQENSTN
+496 ISQDENII
-505 EKNDQNENN
+505 NDQTENN
-514 NIINNKEVDT
+514 NIIKKAEKET
-524 LPKLEEI
+524 LPQLEEI
-531 LADPLPYVIYSVL
+531 LADPFPYVIYTVL
-544 PIKIAPVNSYSNSD
+544 PIKFDSLNSFSNSD
-558 KSKSILEK
+558 KNKSILDK
-566 KKESIL
+566 KRESIL
-572 VKVNNLAAIS
+572 IKVNNLAAVS
-582 EWTKTRNFRRWYCS
+582 EWTKTRNFKKWFCS

-611 AHTFLYDINDNY
+611 THTFLYDINDNY

-638 FNYKS
+638 FYYKK
-643 EEMIYKGEYK
+643 EEMTYKGEYK
-653 NDLRNGH
+653 DDLRNGH
-660 GKLSSKNGNYY
+660 GKLSSKNGKYY
-671 YVGDWFKNKMQGN
+671 YLGDWFKNKMQGN
-684 GILYS
+684 GIYYS
-689 SKIGNYTGQFYQNYF
+689 YKIGNYTGQFYQGYF

-710 TDLENNVYDGMFH
+710 TDLENNVYEGMFH

-732 LRFKNGD
+732 IRFNNGD
-739 VFKGEFKNNKY
+739 IFKGEFKNNKY
-750 NGKGVLMDSKGH
+750 NGKGVLMDSKGNI
-762 VLKEGEFKDGNC
+762 LKEGEFKDGNC
-774 MKYKKVSNKDV
+774 IKFKKVSNKEV
-785 KPQKED
+785 KPSKED
-791 VPRKSKESSKSLV
+791 MPRKSKESSKSLV

-812 DERFNYNQQNDSIE
+812 DDRFNYNQQNSSID
-826 ENEDDDEKREEK
+826 ENEEEDEK
-838 GEEKEEKTEEKAEEK
+838 GEEKEEEKDKEVEEEKDKEVEEEK
-853 TEEKIEE
+853 DKGEE
-860 KEIDLEKAFEDEKD
+860 KEIEDEKE
-874 IENFDEEKGSFQ
+874 IEIFDEEKGCNQ
-886 LNES
+886 LNDSL

>member
-1 MKNLEKKFKKVRSNM
+1 MKNLGKKFKKVRSNV

-30 TISENLTNLI
+30 TISENLSNLI
-40 KKDKETIMKENDNG
+40 KKDKETIMKENNNG
-54 KYENAFDLINAEGNN
+54 KYENAYDLINTKENN
-69 NNDQILFLALVT
+69 NNDQILFLALIT

-92 TFPPKEEII
+92 TFPPKEKII
-101 SSDKLDGLI
+101 SSGKLDELV
-110 DKNNEKINS
+110 DKNNEKVNS

-129 NLVNNCLIDG
+129 ILVNNCLIDG

-148 FFFIHDLNKIVYCF
+148 FFFIHDLNKIIYCL

-174 NKIEDDF
+174 NIIEDDF

-202 GNFLTYENY
+202 GNILTYDNY

-233 LTDIYNKLEKEFHKE
+233 LIDIYNKLEKEFHQE
-248 KKWMFNLP
+248 QKWMFNLR

-288 VSLLIMTFLSMLPA
+288 VSLVIMTFLSFL
-302 CLSNGKTCF
+302 LSNGKSCF
-311 DEQNGT
+311 EEQNGT
-317 PLKIFHENYLIYP
+317 PLKLFHQNYLIYP

-344 KNNNDI
+344 KNNNNI

-360 VATNKKLNYS
+360 IATNKKLNYS

-385 LNESIKIINGRE
+385 LNDSIKIINGKE
-397 HKFLAK
+397 HKFLVK

-409 QSINNENANNNQNN
+409 QCITNENSNNNQNI
-423 KKSKIDEPWII
+423 KKCKIDEPWII
-434 EYDHGKTTQLFDS
+434 EYGNGKISKLFDS
-447 IKTNIFVYYVRILYD
+447 VKKNILVYYVRILYD
-462 ISYIISEMKNKYQN
+462 ISYIISEMKNKYEN
-476 DPYKKVLNIHKTIN
+476 DPYEKILNIHKTIN

-496 LSQQENSTN
+496 ISQDENII
-505 EKNDQNENN
+505 NDQNESN
-514 NIINNKEVDT
+514 NIIKKAEKET
-524 LPKLEEI
+524 LPQLEEI
-531 LADPLPYVIYSVL
+531 LADPFPYVIYTVL
-544 PIKIAPVNSYSNSD
+544 PIKFDSLNSFSNSD
-558 KSKSILEK
+558 KNKSILDK
-566 KKESIL
+566 KRESIL
-572 VKVNNLAAIS
+572 IKVNNLAAVS
-582 EWTKTRNFRRWYCS
+582 EWTKTRNFKKWFCS

-638 FNYKS
+638 FYYKK
-643 EEMIYKGEYK
+643 EEMTYKGEYK
-653 NDLRNGH
+653 DDLRNGH
-660 GKLSSKNGNYY
+660 GKLSSKNGKYY
-671 YVGDWFKNKMQGN
+671 YLGDWFKNKMQGN
-684 GILYS
+684 GIYYS
-689 SKIGNYTGQFYQNYF
+689 YKIGNYTGQFYQGYF

-710 TDLENNVYDGMFH
+710 TDLENNVYEGMFH

-732 LRFKNGD
+732 IRFNNGD
-739 VFKGEFKNNKY
+739 IFKGEFKNNKY
-750 NGKGVLMDSKGH
+750 NGKGVLMDSKGNI
-762 VLKEGEFKDGNC
+762 LKEGEFKDGNC
-774 MKYKKVSNKDV
+774 IKFKKVSNKEV
-785 KPQKED
+785 KPSKED
-791 VPRKSKESSKSLV
+791 MPRKSKESSKSLV

-812 DERFNYNQQNDSIE
+812 DDRFNYNQQNSSID
-826 ENEDDDEKREEK
+826 ENEEEDEK
-838 GEEKEEKTEEKAEEK
+838 GEEKEEEKDKEVEEEKDKEVEEEK
-853 TEEKIEE
+853 DKGEE
-860 KEIDLEKAFEDEKD
+860 KEIEDEKE
-874 IENFDEEKGSFQ
+874 IEIFDEEKGCSQ
-886 LNES
+886 LNDSL

>member
-30 TISENLTNLI
+30 TISENLSNLI
-40 KKDKETIMKENDNG
+40 KKDKETIIKENDNG

-69 NNDQILFLALVT
+69 NNDQILFLGLIT

-101 SSDKLDGLI
+101 SSGKLDGLI

-162 SYYVQKKTDDKE
+162 SYYVQKKTDDNE
-174 NKIEDDF
+174 NQIEDDF

-202 GNFLTYENY
+202 GNILTYENY
-211 YTHLSTQMNLYMNQ
+211 YTHLTTQMNLYMNQ

-233 LTDIYNKLEKEFHKE
+233 LTDIYNKLEKEFHQE
-248 KKWMFNLP
+248 KKWMFNLR

-288 VSLLIMTFLSMLPA
+288 ASLVIMTFLSFLPA
-302 CLSNGKTCF
+302 CFSNGKSCF
-311 DEQNGT
+311 DDQNGT

-330 LFTLFDLDPLLEKI
+330 LFTLFDLEPLLEKI

-397 HKFLAK
+397 HKFMTK

-409 QSINNENANNNQNN
+409 QCINSENVNNNQNN
-423 KKSKIDEPWII
+423 KKSKIDEPWIL
-434 EYDHGKTTQLFDS
+434 EYGNGKISKLFDS
-447 IKTNIFVYYVRILYD
+447 IKTNILVYYVRILYD
-462 ISYIISEMKNKYQN
+462 ISYIISEMKNKYKN
-476 DPYKKVLNIHKTIN
+476 DPYEKILNIHETIN

-496 LSQQENSTN
+496 LSNQENN
-505 EKNDQNENN
+505 ENDQNENENDNN
-514 NIINNKEVDT
+514 NIIKNNEEDT
-524 LPKLEEI
+524 LPQLEEI
-531 LADPLPYVIYSVL
+531 LADPFPYIVYTVL
-544 PIKIAPVNSYSNSD
+544 PIKFDVLNSFSNSD
-558 KSKSILEK
+558 KNKSILEK
-566 KKESIL
+566 KRESIL
-572 VKVNNLAAIS
+572 IKINNLAAVS
-582 EWTKTRNFRRWYCS
+582 EWTKTRNFKRWYCS
-596 YKEQIIYHS
+596 YKEEIIYHS

-638 FNYKS
+638 FYYKN
-643 EEMIYKGEYK
+643 EDVIYKGEYK

-660 GKLSSKNGNYY
+660 GKLSSINGKYY
-671 YVGDWFKNKMQGN
+671 YVGDWVKNKMQGN
-684 GILYS
+684 GIYNS
-689 SKIGNYTGQFYQNYF
+689 SKIGNYNGQFYQNYF

-710 TDLENNVYDGMFH
+710 TDLENNVYEGMFH

-732 LRFKNGD
+732 LKFNNGD
-739 VFKGEFKNNKY
+739 VFKGEFKNNKF
-750 NGKGVLMDSKGH
+750 NGKGVLMDAKGNI
-762 VLKEGEFKDGNC
+762 LKEGEFKDGNC
-774 MKYKKVSNKDV
+774 VKYKKVSTKDV
-785 KPQKED
+785 KPQKEE

-804 LIPLNENE
+804 FIPLNENE
-812 DERFNYNQQNDSIE
+812 DDRFNYNQLNYSIE
-826 ENEDDDEKREEK
+826 EDEDED
-838 GEEKEEKTEEKAEEK
+838 
-853 TEEKIEE
+853 E
-860 KEIDLEKAFEDEKD
+860 KEIEIEKEFEEEKD
-874 IENFDEEKGSFQ
+874 IEDFYEEKGSSQ
-886 LNES
+886 LKE

>member
-30 TISENLTNLI
+30 TISENLSNLI
-40 KKDKETIMKENDNG
+40 KKDKETIIKENDNG

-69 NNDQILFLALVT
+69 NNDQILFLGLIT

-101 SSDKLDGLI
+101 SSGKLDGLI

-162 SYYVQKKTDDKE
+162 SYYVQKKTDDNE
-174 NKIEDDF
+174 NQIEDDF

-202 GNFLTYENY
+202 GNILTYENY
-211 YTHLSTQMNLYMNQ
+211 YTHLTTQMNLYMNQ

-233 LTDIYNKLEKEFHKE
+233 LTDIYNKLEKEFHQE
-248 KKWMFNLP
+248 KKWMFNLR

-288 VSLLIMTFLSMLPA
+288 VSLVIMTFLSFLPA
-302 CLSNGKTCF
+302 CFSNGKSCF

-330 LFTLFDLDPLLEKI
+330 LFTLFDLEPLLEKI

-397 HKFLAK
+397 HKFMTK

-409 QSINNENANNNQNN
+409 QCINSENVNNNQNN
-423 KKSKIDEPWII
+423 KKSKIDEPWIL
-434 EYDHGKTTQLFDS
+434 EYGNGKISKIFDS
-447 IKTNIFVYYVRILYD
+447 IKTNILVYYVRILYD
-462 ISYIISEMKNKYQN
+462 ISYIISEMKNKYKN
-476 DPYKKVLNIHKTIN
+476 DPYEKILNIHETIN

-496 LSQQENSTN
+496 LSNQENN
-505 EKNDQNENN
+505 ENDQNENENDNN
-514 NIINNKEVDT
+514 NIIKNNEEDT
-524 LPKLEEI
+524 LPQLEEI
-531 LADPLPYVIYSVL
+531 LADPFPYVVYTVL
-544 PIKIAPVNSYSNSD
+544 PIKFDVLNSFSNSD
-558 KSKSILEK
+558 KNKSILEK
-566 KKESIL
+566 KRESIL
-572 VKVNNLAAIS
+572 IKINNLAAVS
-582 EWTKTRNFRRWYCS
+582 EWTKTRNFKRWYCS
-596 YKEQIIYHS
+596 YKEEIIYHS

-638 FNYKS
+638 FYYKN
-643 EEMIYKGEYK
+643 EDVIYKGEYK

-660 GKLSSKNGNYY
+660 GKLSSINGKYY
-671 YVGDWFKNKMQGN
+671 YVGDWVKNKMQGN
-684 GILYS
+684 GIYNS
-689 SKIGNYTGQFYQNYF
+689 SKIGNYNGQFYQNYF

-710 TDLENNVYDGMFH
+710 TDLENNVYEGMFH

-732 LRFKNGD
+732 LKFNNGD
-739 VFKGEFKNNKY
+739 VFKGEFKNNKF
-750 NGKGVLMDSKGH
+750 NGKGVLMDAKGNI
-762 VLKEGEFKDGNC
+762 LKEGEFKDGNC
-774 MKYKKVSNKDV
+774 VKYKKVSTKDV
-785 KPQKED
+785 KPQKEE

-804 LIPLNENE
+804 FIPLNENE
-812 DERFNYNQQNDSIE
+812 DDRFNYNQLNYSIE
-826 ENEDDDEKREEK
+826 EDEDED
-838 GEEKEEKTEEKAEEK
+838 
-853 TEEKIEE
+853 E
-860 KEIDLEKAFEDEKD
+860 KEIEIEKEFEEEKD
-874 IENFDEEKGSFQ
+874 IEDFYEEKGSSQ
-886 LNES
+886 LKE